1 MYASSCSQGA
11 KPPANKSL
19 QHTVCDGTGNLVFY
33 SVLAQ
38 HISAATT
45 GQALDPLT
53 DSAISLLDRKSVIN
67 PEADVLLGDFPDWK
81 LVQETDQFLNPCD
94 YDPTKSPPVRF
105 ATYFVSEDNL
115 RSLRQSQSTESGHA
129 PSSTEAVC
137 AFLWKHVV
145 IARGTDCVKYP
156 ETKLSVTV
164 NTRTRMTDPICSP
177 AYWGNLS
184 EPNAVSEASLDDRRL
199 QSSLTRHP
207 PRWHECPLAPSA
219 KPPRRRHRQ
228 PRPPPAPPHVPLRP
242 HLLAPAH
249 RHRPHLPSS

>member
-67 PEADVLLGDFPDWK
+67 PEADVILGDFPDWK

-184 EPNAVSEASLDDRRL
+184 EPNAVSEASLDDRPPSTIIANTT
-199 QSSLTRHP
+199 SS
-207 PRWHECPLAPSA
+207 
-219 KPPRRRHRQ
+219 
-228 PRPPPAPPHVPLRP
+228 
-242 HLLAPAH
+242 
-249 RHRPHLPSS
+249 